1 MKKPVSYTQI
11 LSVIVFLLF
20 ILVLSSCAKNA
31 PITDML
37 KGQVHT
43 YGFFAGLW
51 HGLIAPF
58 DLIGMLIWDDVTVFA
73 RNNNGFGYA
82 LGFLLGSG
90 GWGFLGGKSFK
101 SK

>member
-1 MKKPVSYTQI
+1 MKKTVSYKQI
-11 LSVIVFLLF
+11 LSIAFFLLLII
-20 ILVLSSCAKNA
+20 ILASCAKNA

-43 YGFFAGLW
+43 YGFFGGLW

-82 LGFLLGSG
+82 FGFLLGSG
-90 GWGFLGGKSFK
+90 GWGFLGGKSLGRR
-101 SK
+101 